1 MTPRLPNPTPAGPA
15 ARRSARHGRH
25 NGRQHGRRCGL
36 VLIELMIALSIS
48 AALLV
53 ATAWALDASI
63 RAYQINQEQSGL
75 IQRARV
81 ALYHIITSIRTTDA
95 HVPDST
101 ALRSDFSSGVIV
113 TDGGIT
119 MYDLN
124 NQVLTYRYDVAN
136 QRLLAITNGQTY
148 TMAEG
153 VTQFTV
159 KMEPM
164 RSDESVRTGGSWDQ
178 LRRATI
184 TISVRTNGKTSIAG
198 DTTGRQVITLSASTM
213 PRQNAW

>member
-1 MTPRLPNPTPAGPA
+1 MSRRLLNQPPPRML
-15 ARRSARHGRH
+15 ARTQTRPRH
-25 NGRQHGRRCGL
+25 GL
-36 VLIELMIALSIS
+36 VLVELMIALSIS

-53 ATAWALDASI
+53 ATAWAVDASI
-63 RAYQINQEQSGL
+63 RAYQINQEQSSL

-81 ALYHIITSIRTTDA
+81 ALYHITTSIRTTDA
-95 HVPDST
+95 HVPDN
-101 ALRSDFSSGVIV
+101 AGARSDFTSGLVV
-113 TDGGIT
+113 TDSGIT

-124 NQVLTYRYDVAN
+124 NQVLTYRFDVVN
-136 QRLLAITNGQTY
+136 QRLLAITGGQTY

-164 RSDESVRTGGSWDQ
+164 RSDESVRTGGSWDL

-184 TISVRTNGKTSIAG
+184 TLSVRTNSKTSVAG
-198 DTTGRQVITLSASTM
+198 DSTGHQVITLSASTM

>member
-1 MTPRLPNPTPAGPA
+1 
-15 ARRSARHGRH
+15 
-25 NGRQHGRRCGL
+25 
-36 VLIELMIALSIS
+36 MIALSIS

-53 ATAWALDASI
+53 ATAWRSTRRSRPTRSTRSKSD
-63 RAYQINQEQSGL
+63 L

-81 ALYHIITSIRTTDA
+81 CCTTLRRPIRTTDVHCA
-95 HVPDST
+95 GHRRAPP
-101 ALRSDFSSGVIV
+101 DFSSGVIV
-113 TDGGIT
+113 TDSGIT

-124 NQVLTYRYDVAN
+124 NKVLTYRYDVAN

-164 RSDESVRTGGSWDQ
+164 QSDESVRTGGAWDL

-184 TISVRTNGKTSIAG
+184 LITVRTNSKTSVAG
-198 DTTGRQVITLSASTM
+198 DSTNKQVMTLSASTM

>member
-1 MTPRLPNPTPAGPA
+1 MNRRLPNPTNAGPA
-15 ARRSARHGRH
+15 ARRAPRHRRH
-25 NGRQHGRRCGL
+25 DHGRRRGL
-36 VLIELMIALSIS
+36 VMVELMIALSIS

-81 ALYHIITSIRTTDA
+81 ALYHIITTIRTTDA
-95 HVPDST
+95 HAPDSPT
-101 ALRSDFSSGVIV
+101 LRSDFSSGVIV

-124 NQVLTYRYDVAN
+124 NKVLTYRYDAAN

-164 RSDESVRTGGSWDQ
+164 RSDESVRTGGSWDL

-184 TISVRTNGKTSIAG
+184 TIAVRTNSKTSVAG
-198 DTTGRQVITLSASTM
+198 DTTNRQVITLSASTM

>member
-1 MTPRLPNPTPAGPA
+1 MKGRLANPNPGVRARRAHGQPRLD
-15 ARRSARHGRH
+15 
-25 NGRQHGRRCGL
+25 GRRHHRGL
-36 VLIELMIALSIS
+36 VLVELMIALSIS

-63 RAYQINQEQSGL
+63 KAYQINQEQSDL

-81 ALYHIITSIRTTDA
+81 ALYHITTSIRTTDA
-95 HVPDST
+95 HAPDSA

-113 TDGGIT
+113 TDSGIT

-124 NQVLTYRYDVAN
+124 NKILTYRYDVAN
-136 QRLLAITNGQTY
+136 QRLLAITGGQTY

-159 KMEPM
+159 KMESM
-164 RSDESVRTGGSWDQ
+164 QSDESVRTGGAWDL

-184 TISVRTNGKTSIAG
+184 LITVRTNSKTSVAG
-198 DTTGRQVITLSASTM
+198 DSTNKQVMTLSASTM

>member
-1 MTPRLPNPTPAGPA
+1 MSRRVPN
-15 ARRSARHGRH
+15 ARSSNPHPVRAVRRGRS
-25 NGRQHGRRCGL
+25 GL

-53 ATAWALDASI
+53 ATAWAVDASI
-63 RAYQINQEQSGL
+63 RAYQINQEQSAL

-81 ALYHIITSIRTTDA
+81 ALYHMTTSIRTTDA
-95 HVPDST
+95 HVPDS
-101 ALRSDFSSGVIV
+101 ASARSDFTSGLVV
-113 TDGGIT
+113 TDTGIS

-124 NQVLTYRYDVAN
+124 NQVLTYRYDAIN
-136 QRLLAITNGQTY
+136 QRLLAITGGQTY

-153 VTQFTV
+153 VTAFSV

-164 RSDESVRTGGSWDQ
+164 RSDESVRTGGAWDL

-184 TISVRTNGKTSIAG
+184 TLSVRSNSKTTVGG
-198 DTTGRQVITLSASTM
+198 DSTGQQVLTLSASTM

>member
-1 MTPRLPNPTPAGPA
+1 MSRRVPNPQSPNPHRVR
-15 ARRSARHGRH
+15 ARRRGPS
-25 NGRQHGRRCGL
+25 GL
-36 VLIELMIALSIS
+36 VLVELMIALSIS

-53 ATAWALDASI
+53 ATAWAVDASI
-63 RAYQINQEQSGL
+63 RAYQINQEQSSL

-81 ALYHIITSIRTTDA
+81 ALYHITTSIRTTDA
-95 HVPDST
+95 HVPDS
-101 ALRSDFSSGVIV
+101 ASARSDFTSGLVV
-113 TDGGIT
+113 TDTGIS

-124 NQVLTYRYDVAN
+124 NQVLTYRYDAIN
-136 QRLLAITNGQTY
+136 QRLLAITGGQTY

-153 VTQFTV
+153 VTAFSV

-164 RSDESVRTGGSWDQ
+164 RSDESARTGGAWDL

-184 TISVRTNGKTSIAG
+184 TLSVRSNSKTTVAG
-198 DTTGRQVITLSASTM
+198 DSTGQQVLTLSASTM

>member
-1 MTPRLPNPTPAGPA
+1 
-15 ARRSARHGRH
+15 
-25 NGRQHGRRCGL
+25 
-36 VLIELMIALSIS
+36 LIELMIALSIS

-124 NQVLTYRYDVAN
+124 NKVLTYRYDVAN

-184 TISVRTNGKTSIAG
+184 TISVRTNSKTSIAG
-198 DTTGRQVITLSASTM
+198 DTTNKQTITLSASTM